1 MTDLAVNLSEVG
13 VGLDERLPFVRHII
27 FFEDSV
33 DRALWLAGTAI
44 DALIRVDE
52 HRKVQR
58 AFFRLAFDNA
68 FGGANIDTGSVFCVY
83 ARLGNDVRH
92 GFVCLG

>member
-44 DALIRVDE
+44 DALIWVDVE
-52 HRKVQR
+52 HVH
-58 AFFRLAFDNA
+58 ALAVHRMDA
-68 FGGANIDTGSVFCVY
+68 VDGADFYTSLVLYVDAGLCD
-83 ARLGNDVRH
+83 DVRH
-92 GFVCLG
+92 SLFLPSC